1 MKLLLGLFLYC
12 VVLHLVLSSSLELE
26 GFHEVTQFPLYQ
38 SADGAKQSIRITRFK
53 REAKGP
59 PSDRRLPY

>member
-1 MKLLLGLFLYC
+1 M
-12 VVLHLVLSSSLELE
+12 SSSLELE

-53 REAKGP
+53 REAKGSH
-59 PSDRRLPY
+59 SDRRLPY